1 MLRPVIL
8 IGNKKHSLPAT
19 TCAFFIIPLASLF
32 RLLFLISQHKNLV
45 LFLAHLI
52 SSHLTTTSMWTR
64 DSAVQMG
71 LYNGRLYTTVKAS
84 PSSVSSSSS
93 SSSIKTKTTTTHLP
107 TAHETTRSTTP
118 PTIRSR
124 TYLRRILEGAIR
136 RQAFNLLQDPYANA
150 YSQHWHHP
158 NDTTVWHDKDRVIG
172 RGGWVE
178 TRNYELDSGAYFLT
192 QVYDYYLIREPE
204 TTTSRHTDHEEEEE
218 EEAELYYRSHQFFAT
233 SSSSYT
239 LIYDAIMV
247 LIETWIIE
255 QYHDT
260 QSNYRYF
267 ELPNQGKGKAT
278 TYTGMTWTG
287 FRPR

>member
-1 MLRPVIL
+1 
-8 IGNKKHSLPAT
+8 
-19 TCAFFIIPLASLF
+19 
-32 RLLFLISQHKNLV
+32 
-45 LFLAHLI
+45 
-52 SSHLTTTSMWTR
+52 MWTR

-204 TTTSRHTDHEEEEE
+204 TTTSRHSDHEEEEEE

-260 QSNYRYF
+260 QSHYRYF

>member
-1 MLRPVIL
+1 
-8 IGNKKHSLPAT
+8 
-19 TCAFFIIPLASLF
+19 
-32 RLLFLISQHKNLV
+32 
-45 LFLAHLI
+45 
-52 SSHLTTTSMWTR
+52 MWTR

-84 PSSVSSSSS
+84 PAPVSSSSSTS
-93 SSSIKTKTTTTHLP
+93 SSSIKTTTTHP
-107 TAHETTRSTTP
+107 PAHETTRTTP
-118 PTIRSR
+118 TPIRSR

-150 YSQHWHHP
+150 YSSHWHHP
-158 NDTTVWHDKDRVIG
+158 NETTVWHDKDRVIG

-192 QVYDYYLIREPE
+192 QVYDYYLIREQE
-204 TTTSRHTDHEEEEE
+204 TTTTTTTTTSRHTDQE
-218 EEAELYYRSHQFFAT
+218 EEADLYYRSHQFFAT